1 MAQRHLSQE
10 VVNGEHEMKLRY
22 IAPVAMAATAAAIG
36 FAPLAAAAPIGVT
49 TSTGATVVQT
59 PGNAQ
64 VTAQPGV
71 AAQHA
76 NQLQSP
82 YFLDG
87 DGGLLFHHGAF
98 RGR

>member
-1 MAQRHLSQE
+1 
-10 VVNGEHEMKLRY
+10 MKLRY
-22 IAPVAMAATAAAIG
+22 IAPVALAATAAAIG
-36 FAPLAAAAPIGVT
+36 FAPIAAAAPTGVAI
-49 TSTGATVVQT
+49 SDGASVVQT

-64 VTAQPGV
+64 ITAEPGV
-71 AAQHA
+71 AAQQA

-87 DGGLLFHHGAF
+87 DGGLLFHHGGF